1 MAKKP
6 PLFLERDTYRYR
18 RAVDAAR
25 LLPVLGV
32 LLWLIPAF
40 WSQSK
45 SSETSLS
52 QAMLYIFVVWII
64 LIALCA
70 LVSTRI
76 ARRGDAPSETGFDAG
91 AAETSVDGRVDP
103 DPRAE
108 S

>member
-6 PLFLERDTYRYR
+6 PLFLERDSYRYR

-40 WSQSK
+40 WSQATAPS
-45 SSETSLS
+45 TPLS
-52 QAMLYIFVVWII
+52 QAMLYIFLVWLL
-64 LIALCA
+64 LIGLCA
-70 LVSTRI
+70 FVSSRI
-76 ARRGDAPSETGFDAG
+76 ARRGDASNEIPSDAPV
-91 AAETSVDGRVDP
+91 AVSVPDP
-103 DPRAE
+103 DAE